1 LFRRLLDT
9 VAEGRVGSTAELA
22 DELDASPA
30 LVQAVVEELER
41 RGLLQR
47 VGDCGEV
54 CAGCPAEVN
63 CGPAVKRSAWM
74 LTTEGRRYLAE

>member
-1 LFRRLLDT
+1 LST
-9 VAEGRVGSTAELA
+9 VAAGQVGSTAELA
-22 DELDASPA
+22 ETLDASPE
-30 LVQAVVEELER
+30 LVQAVVVELEQ

-54 CAGCPAEVN
+54 CSGCPAEVN

-74 LTTEGRRYLAE
+74 LTTEGRRYLAG

>member
-1 LFRRLLDT
+1 MFRRLLGT

-22 DELDASPA
+22 HELDASPE
-30 LVQAVVEELER
+30 LVQAVVVELEQ

-54 CAGCPAEVN
+54 CAGCPAETN
-63 CGPAVKRSAWM
+63 CGPGVKRSAWM
-74 LTTEGRRYLAE
+74 LTTQGRRYLAE